1 MNFNFETY
9 TKEQRRNEIA
19 EEGKYFKEGLCNF
32 ELIDIS
38 NGVSQRSGSPM
49 ITIEMMAWDENG
61 KSGKI
66 KDYFT
71 ESPFMQKKF
80 RDFLDSVERSSIYEN
95 GDFSNL
101 LNLVGVEG
109 KFRLTYK
116 TDKDGSLQK
125 NIRYLI
131 GENSVKPNV
140 KQEASNQA
148 YPFNDDI
155 AF

>member
-9 TKEQRRNEIA
+9 TKEQRRREIA
-19 EEGKYFKEGLCNF
+19 EEGRFFKEGLCNF

-38 NGVSQRSGSPM
+38 NGISQSSGNPM

-61 KSGKI
+61 KMGKI

-71 ESPFMQKKF
+71 ESPFMQKKL
-80 RDFLDSVERSSIYEN
+80 RDFLDSADRSSIYEN

-101 LNLVGVEG
+101 PNLVGVVG
-109 KFRLTYK
+109 QFKLTYK
-116 TDKDGSLQK
+116 INDKGELQK

-131 GENSVKPNV
+131 NKDIFKTESKQDNSA
-140 KQEASNQA
+140 QE

-155 AF
+155 NF